1 MVSRSLVD
9 SGNRSTRRFLF
20 TLVLG
25 LFLGGLLTKL
35 TEYSLPDGAPREFLL
50 TSVDASIGP
59 LSVDLVA
66 VAFVLGPITLTLNL
80 LTIVGIAIVAMV
92 VRSWI

>member
-1 MVSRSLVD
+1 LVD
-9 SGNRSTRRFLF
+9 SGNRSTLRFLF

-25 LFLGGLLTKL
+25 LFLGGLFTKL
-35 TEYSLPDGAPREFLL
+35 IEFALPDGAPREFLL
-50 TSVDASIGP
+50 TSVDASVGP

-66 VAFVLGPITLTLNL
+66 VAFVLGPITLTLNF